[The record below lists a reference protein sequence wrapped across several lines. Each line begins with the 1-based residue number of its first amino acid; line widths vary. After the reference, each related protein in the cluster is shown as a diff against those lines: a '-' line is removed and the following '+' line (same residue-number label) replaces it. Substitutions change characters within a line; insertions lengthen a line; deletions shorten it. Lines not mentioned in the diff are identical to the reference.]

1 MDSDTAADVRAIE
14 AIIRRQFGS
23 LNWEPGRSADW
34 RVFAGDFAPNASLYP
49 AARPA
54 KSQSVDTFIERMKG
68 LAEGSLRSF
77 EETVLGVHIRVFG
90 NIAVAVAGCAMTENG
105 DRINRDVEMLLF
117 VKSGGCW
124 QIVSQAWDSARPSLP
139 LPPDLMRS

>member
-23 LNWEPGRSADW
+23 LNWEPGRPADW
-34 RVFAGDFAPNASLYP
+34 RVFASDFAQNASLYP
-49 AARPA
+49 PARPA
-54 KSQSVDTFIERMKG
+54 KSQSVDAFIGRMKG

-105 DRINRDVEMLLF
+105 DWINRGVEMLLF

-139 LPPDLMRS
+139 LPLIL